1 MDSYNVAKEMTS
13 MSTDPADK
21 EYWTTI
27 MIKWAK
33 EITAISV
40 PSNVVT
46 SCVSQPRSMPSALVT
61 VRATA
66 SSARSTARVVSQSQP
81 HSQSNLQRSSNILFN
96 PNNIKDD
103 DSSSDSD
110 SDASSARDKIPMI
123 AVIQKNI
130 EAVAEVI
137 KKTNDIESE
146 VLTRRVDAF
155 FNDLN
160 KKPPVA
166 KRAVSSKFSVS
177 SSSSSSS
184 SSANSAIVKATILP
198 FHNRS
203 VSVMTRHTN
212 KKN

>member
-46 SCVSQPRSMPSALVT
+46 SCVSQPRSTPSALVT

-110 SDASSARDKIPMI
+110 SDASKIG
-123 AVIQKNI
+123 
-130 EAVAEVI
+130 
-137 KKTNDIESE
+137 
-146 VLTRRVDAF
+146 
-155 FNDLN
+155 
-160 KKPPVA
+160 
-166 KRAVSSKFSVS
+166 RAHV
-177 SSSSSSS
+177 
-184 SSANSAIVKATILP
+184 
-198 FHNRS
+198 
-203 VSVMTRHTN
+203 
-212 KKN
+212 